1 MVNPVLFGDALRPPP
16 APGVGRGLSLALLVH
31 AALVVAIAFS
41 VSWRVQQPPTFEAEL
56 WSTMPQAAAPAEQA
70 QPPEPEPEPVKQAK
84 PTPPPEPVVA
94 PNRDADI
101 ALEKAREEK
110 KRKAAEEAEKLKEA
124 KEAKE
129 REAKLAKEKLAK
141 EREAERRKIEAEQA
155 KLAKLEQADK
165 LEKARQDKLKQ
176 TEAQKKERELEAQR
190 QENLKRIQGMAGASG
205 SPNATGTAL
214 QSSGPSAS
222 YAGRIKA
229 RIRPNIVFSDLST
242 GNPIAEVEVRV
253 GPDGSILSR
262 KLTKPSGNAEWDK
275 AVLRAIDKTEILP
288 RDVDGRVQ
296 PVMLISFQPQE

>member
-56 WSTMPQAAAPAEQA
+56 WAAVPQAAAPAEQA
-70 QPPEPEPEPVKQAK
+70 PPPEPEPQPVKQAK

-129 REAKLAKEKLAK
+129 REAKLAKEKLAR
-141 EREAERRKIEAEQA
+141 EREAERKKLEAEQA

-165 LEKARQDKLKQ
+165 LEKAKQDKLKQ
-176 TEAQKKERELEAQR
+176 AEAQKKERELEAQR

-205 SPNATGTAL
+205 SPSATGTAL

-229 RIRPNIVFSDLST
+229 QIRPNIVFNDPSA
-242 GNPIAEVEVRV
+242 GNPVAEVEVRV
-253 GPDGSILSR
+253 AADGRILSR
-262 KLTKPSGNAEWDK
+262 TPIRPSGNAEWDK

-288 RDVDGRVQ
+288 RDVDGRVP
-296 PVMLISFQPQE
+296 PVMLIRFQPQE

>member
-1 MVNPVLFGDALRPPP
+1 M
-16 APGVGRGLSLALLVH
+16 SLALLVH

-56 WSTMPQAAAPAEQA
+56 WSTVPQAAAPAEQA
-70 QPPEPEPEPVKQAK
+70 PPPEPEPEPVKQAK

-124 KEAKE
+124 KE

-141 EREAERRKIEAEQA
+141 EREAERKKLEAEQA
-155 KLAKLEQADK
+155 KQAKLEQADK

-176 TEAQKKERELEAQR
+176 AEAQKKERELEAQR

-205 SPNATGTAL
+205 GPGATGTAL

-229 RIRPNIVFSDLST
+229 RIRPNIVFSDLT
-242 GNPIAEVEVRV
+242 PGNPVAEVEVRV

>member
-56 WSTMPQAAAPAEQA
+56 WSTVPQAAAPAEQA
-70 QPPEPEPEPVKQAK
+70 PPPEPEPEPVKQAK

-129 REAKLAKEKLAK
+129 AKEREAKLAKEKLAK
-141 EREAERRKIEAEQA
+141 EREAEQA
-155 KLAKLEQADK
+155 RLEKLEK
-165 LEKARQDKLKQ
+165 LEKAKQDKLKQ
-176 TEAQKKERELEAQR
+176 LEAQKKERELEAQR

-205 SPNATGTAL
+205 GPAATGTAL

-229 RIRPNIVFSDLST
+229 RIRPNIVFSDLTT

-296 PVMLISFQPQE
+296 PVMLISFQPQD

>member
-56 WSTMPQAAAPAEQA
+56 WATVPQAAAPAEQA
-70 QPPEPEPEPVKQAK
+70 PPPEPEPEPVKQAK
-84 PTPPPEPVVA
+84 PAPPPEPVVA

-110 KRKAAEEAEKLKEA
+110 KRKAAEEAEKPKDA

-141 EREAERRKIEAEQA
+141 EREAERKKLEAEQA

-165 LEKARQDKLKQ
+165 LEKAKQDKLKQ
-176 TEAQKKERELEAQR
+176 LEALKKERELEAQR

-229 RIRPNIVFSDLST
+229 RIRPNIVFGDQAA
-242 GNPIAEVEVRV
+242 GNLIAEVEVRV

-262 KLTKPSGNAEWDK
+262 KLTRPSGNAEWDK